1 MCMYIC
7 ILIRVYPIPSL
18 PFFPPQLAQNLLPR
32 CLQPKG
38 PVPPHTLLLPCGT
51 TRTEAVRSCESV
63 RKTPTKTS
71 RPCLTRCHWQL
82 SENWDFFTLEKKNIP
97 KKKSVFDNI
106 VWFFLGNF
114 LFMTETDQ
122 FWKKNTK
129 PQIWTAT
136 AAHGVPW
143 PYSGSHRKDRPR
155 GCWTQFR
162 GLGWR
167 RKNAG
172 SQILQPKIPIVEPT
186 WRRTTMRRKKLSWG
200 GGVTIGK
207 PKISKSW
214 TY

>member
-82 SENWDFFTLEKKNIP
+82 SENWDFFTLEKKTIP
-97 KKKSVFDNI
+97 KKKSVFWQYSLI
-106 VWFFLGNF
+106 FLRS
-114 LFMTETDQ
+114 LFVHGRNWSILKKKHKTPDMDCHGCPRCSLTL
-122 FWKKNTK
+122 FWK
-129 PQIWTAT
+129 PQEGQA
-136 AAHGVPW
+136 
-143 PYSGSHRKDRPR
+143 SG
-155 GCWTQFR
+155 
-162 GLGWR
+162 LL
-167 RKNAG
+167 NA
-172 SQILQPKIPIVEPT
+172 V
-186 WRRTTMRRKKLSWG
+186 SWAR
-200 GGVTIGK
+200 VA
-207 PKISKSW
+207 S
-214 TY
+214 